1 MTHVFNLLA
10 AMDLQSYLKQST
22 QLQLAEALGVSQG
35 LVSQWVLGK
44 TKITPQ
50 KAIEIERATN
60 KKVTRQ
66 ELLPEIF
73 NQ

>member
-1 MTHVFNLLA
+1 MSHVFYSSS

-35 LVSQWVLGK
+35 LISQWVLGK

-50 KAIEIERATN
+50 KAIEIERATG